1 MKYTFLTDTINVNQ
15 SLINYINR
23 NQNMSIEE
31 NGDKTLITIEKPKD
45 LHELDFDKEIL
56 LSSNEFKRFL
66 ENTEGL
72 VISKI
77 DDTPLYKVHDRI
89 SYLDNI
95 HEVLHLTKNQL
106 SFLSLNNEI

>member
-45 LHELDFDKEIL
+45 LHKLDFDKEIL

-72 VISKI
+72 IISKI
-77 DDTPLYKVHDRI
+77 EILLY
-89 SYLDNI
+89 
-95 HEVLHLTKNQL
+95 TKFTIEL
-106 SFLSLNNEI
+106 VILIIFMKFFI